1 MNHSDISNEKN
12 PAAKR
17 TNRTAGG
24 RKMTKFS
31 TFMANAK
38 EVWKWMYRFRSIL
51 LAVPVGLVA
60 LRLAL
65 FNSLNLPETV
75 GIDLQA
81 SGQYS
86 YLLSRHTVVLWPLIL
101 TGGCLAMMFCSR
113 RVIYPWIIS
122 VFSLLVPVLIYI
134 TNVFPA

>member
-12 PAAKR
+12 RTPKNAGKYAGAK
-17 TNRTAGG
+17 
-24 RKMTKFS
+24 KTKVS
-31 TFMANAK
+31 SFMADVK

-51 LAVPVGLVA
+51 LAVPVALVA

-81 SGQYS
+81 NGQYTS
-86 YLLSRHTVVLWPLIL
+86 HLSRNTVVLWPLIL
-101 TGGCLAMMFCSR
+101 TGGCLVMMFCSR
-113 RVIYPWIIS
+113 KVIYPWIIS

-134 TNVFPA
+134 TNIFPA